1 MSRHRVYCHAFV
13 SATRVERNVIVAW
26 DDDSPA
32 CAEVEPFTCE
42 TAATT
47 ALNGIILHIPDDC
60 SLTAE
65 TARSLIDISNL
76 APGLDRIKSMI
87 PPAPPTR
94 LLMIEF

>member
-32 CAEVEPFTCE
+32 CAEVEPFTRE
-42 TAATT
+42 TAGTT

-65 TARSLIDISNL
+65 TTRSLIDISNL

-94 LLMIEF
+94 LLLIEF

>member
-26 DDDSPA
+26 DDDNRA
-32 CAEVEPFTCE
+32 CAEVEPFTRE
-42 TAATT
+42 TAGTI

-76 APGLDRIKSMI
+76 APSLDKIKSMI

-94 LLMIEF
+94 LLLIEF